1 MNKTVSAFTVVLA
14 LSACGGGRPDTASPG
29 PPPAPPTL
37 SVSAT
42 ADQVLAGSAAVP
54 LTATVSNGSAVKWQL
69 AAGAPGSLSAGSG
82 SSVNYLPP
90 ANGVAAITD
99 VVVTAS
105 AGGASKP
112 FTITVYPDPGEPGVS
127 LVSGSEGRRGFA
139 DGKGTAASFTGIQSI
154 AADKAGGYYVYDGTP
169 QRLTIRKISAEG
181 DVSTAYSHSAS
192 YNGNG
197 QNHVSRLAL
206 ASDGALYAL
215 SWPEGGRQLLRISPS
230 GVASVA
236 LSGTVLDNV
245 LNIQPA
251 DNGAV
256 YLISIKAVR
265 KLSATGEIITVAGD
279 PAAPPFQPS
288 PQVDGAGAAARFNS
302 IATAGVDAEG
312 NLLLK
317 DDTIYRRMSAAGTVT
332 TVALPALAESSI
344 SSIAGGPDGAF
355 YILGRKDGR
364 YSVFKVGPSNDTT
377 AVFNAPDPANIGLT
391 ALPPFALHGSDGRLL
406 IALTAEIRQV
416 SGGTTRSFAGLQD
429 GAGLMVDGPPSEARF
444 AQPNAI
450 TADRRGG
457 LYVLDH
463 PGTASVD
470 CNCVS
475 STRGSALRKIAP
487 SGEVTTLGAA
497 ADNGTPNGMAVDRAG
512 NIYFSDI
519 QYFGPRSSISGSA
532 VYKITP
538 DGRFSVLAGC
548 PPSRDCARGS
558 ADGPGADARF
568 VSARLLGV
576 DADANLYVEDF
587 RGESIA
593 IRKISAD
600 GTTTTVT
607 VTAAPSGID
616 AAPDGSKYK
625 AGPIDPDDSTRGWRI
640 YRTAA
645 NGTETVVTTGLHG
658 RIWLAPAGPY
668 TVAVISGETV
678 LKLVVPH

>member
-1 MNKTVSAFTVVLA
+1 MKKTLSSLAFTLV
-14 LSACGGGRPDTASPG
+14 LSACGGGGGGTPDTAPPP
-29 PPPAPPTL
+29 PPPAPTIG
-37 SVSAT
+37 VSAT
-42 ADQVLAGSAAVP
+42 ADQILAGSAGVP
-54 LTATVSNGSAVKWQL
+54 LTATVSNGSAVSWQL
-69 AAGAPGSLSAGSG
+69 AAGAPGSLSATSG
-82 SSVNYLPP
+82 NSVNYTPPP
-90 ANGVAAITD
+90 AGVTASTD

-105 AGGASKP
+105 AGGASKQ
-112 FTITVYPDPGEPGVS
+112 FTITVYPDPGQPGIS
-127 LVSGSEGRRGFA
+127 LLAGGEGRRGFA

-154 AADKAGGYYVYDGTP
+154 AADRAGGYYVYDATA
-169 QRLTIRKISAEG
+169 QRLTIRKVSADG
-181 DVSTAYSHSAS
+181 DVSTIYSNSAV

-197 QNHVSRLAL
+197 YTYVSRLAL
-206 ASDGALYAL
+206 ASDGALYVL
-215 SWPEGGRQLLRISPS
+215 SWLDGGRQLLRISPS

-236 LSGTVLDNV
+236 LSGAALDNV

-251 DNGAV
+251 GNGAV
-256 YLISIKAVR
+256 YLISIKAVQ
-265 KLSATGEIITVAGD
+265 KFSASGDLTTVAGD
-279 PAAPPFQPS
+279 PSAPPFQPS

-302 IATAGVDAEG
+302 ITTAGVDAEG

-317 DDTIYRRMSAAGTVT
+317 DDTAYRRMSATGTVT
-332 TVALPALAESSI
+332 TVALPALAEQTI

-364 YSVFKVGPSNDTT
+364 YSVYKVAPSNETT
-377 AVFNAPDPANIGLT
+377 AVFNDLDPANIGLS

-416 SGGTTRSFAGLQD
+416 TGSKTQSFAGLQD
-429 GAGLMVDGPPSEARF
+429 GSGLAVDGPPSEARF
-444 AQPNAI
+444 AQPNGIA
-450 TADRRGG
+450 ADRHGN

-463 PGTASVD
+463 PGTAYFD
-470 CNCVS
+470 CLCVFG
-475 STRGSALRKIAP
+475 TRGSTLRKITP

-512 NIYFSDI
+512 NVYFSDI
-519 QYFGPRSSISGSA
+519 QQFGPRGSTSGSA

-558 ADGPGADARF
+558 ADGPGTDARF

-587 RGESIA
+587 RGESTVV
-593 IRKISAD
+593 RKITAD

-607 VTAAPSGID
+607 ALPSGIGT
-616 AAPDGSKYK
+616 APDGSKYK
-625 AGPIDPDDSTRGWRI
+625 AGHVDPDDWTRGWKVL
-640 YRTAA
+640 RTAA
-645 NGTETVVTTGLHG
+645 NGTETVVATGLQG

-668 TVAVISGETV
+668 SVAVISGETI